1 MNEYVIEGEKE
12 MHMIEM
18 YPLID
23 VKTGNII
30 SWRTGN
36 SFRVNAPKKEKKQE
50 EKKPLNTTFQEDE
63 EI

>member
-1 MNEYVIEGEKE
+1 MNYVIEGEKE

-18 YPLID
+18 FPLID

-36 SFRVNAPKKEKKQE
+36 SFRVNAPKKAKEKE
-50 EKKPLNTTFQEDE
+50 EQKPLTTKFE
-63 EI
+63 EEEQL

>member
-1 MNEYVIEGEKE
+1 MEFVIEGEKE

-23 VKTGNII
+23 VKTGNIL

-36 SFRVNAPKKEKKQE
+36 SFRVNAPKKDKKLEEKPPLQTQFEQE
-50 EKKPLNTTFQEDE
+50 ELL
-63 EI
+63 